1 MISSSAFRFLIS
13 RVASAVTALTRQ
25 PHQGPFPSNMCSRAL
40 AGFITLELENH
51 FTFPASQRPEGTPG
65 GVFYNTDGEI
75 PKKNVGGVHS
85 CRKIIR
91 NSLSNIMNNA
101 TKVQEEFRNQFLN
114 VQRNIWKNCRLL
126 EELLEP
132 QKKLLGEFRKVSVEE
147 SWMKFLKRISESGF

>member
-1 MISSSAFRFLIS
+1 MEKFL
-13 RVASAVTALTRQ
+13 
-25 PHQGPFPSNMCSRAL
+25 
-40 AGFITLELENH
+40 
-51 FTFPASQRPEGTPG
+51 
-65 GVFYNTDGEI
+65 
-75 PKKNVGGVHS
+75 KKNVGGVHS